1 MRIAILGAGPSG
13 MMAAH
18 AASECGN
25 YVDIFDADPNKS
37 KRNAGVFFLHA
48 SCNLPLTPTSIQ
60 QRLLGAEGMLSR
72 NVALAYGQKV
82 YGIPSVKNSVL
93 GPRQVPEIQGYNA
106 GTAIN
111 MLWDLYGKQVQ
122 TKAIE
127 DLHDIGEL
135 LREYDRVISTIP
147 LHHLYSGLDYESA
160 TLWIRGG
167 KAPDGEA
174 WILYNIN
181 EHCDWYR
188 CSAIWGTFTMEY
200 RAGYIPVRR
209 PEYNYFEVTKVVGR
223 RNIPAHSERLLFTGR
238 YGAWDKTILT
248 HMVYDRVLE
257 WLL

>member
-37 KRNAGVFFLHA
+37 KRNAGVFFLHD

-60 QRLLGAEGMLSR
+60 QRLLGAEGQSDES
-72 NVALAYGQKV
+72 VASAYGHKV
-82 YGIPSVKNSVL
+82 YGVPSVKSSVL
-93 GPRQVPEIQGYNA
+93 QVRSHLWVMGFNSGE
-106 GTAIN
+106 AIN
-111 MLWDLYGKQVQ
+111 MLWDLYGNQVQ
-122 TKAIE
+122 NKAIQG
-127 DLHDIGEL
+127 LNDIGGL
-135 LREYDRVISTIP
+135 LREYDKVISTIP
-147 LHHLYSGLDYESA
+147 LHHIYSGLDYESA
-160 TLWIRGG
+160 TLWVKSGQ
-167 KAPDGEA
+167 APEDES

-181 EHCDWYR
+181 ENCDWYR

-200 RAGYIPVRR
+200 GAGHIPIRR
-209 PEYNYFEVTKVVGR
+209 DGYNYFEVTKVVGR

-248 HMVYDRVLE
+248 HTVYDRVLE